1 MNVNVYIPTRLLT
14 LIEEQFAARG
24 IKLSNDQ
31 LRRFF
36 ENDIIE
42 VYDNH
47 ISDDLASAIDCFP
60 V

>member
-1 MNVNVYIPTRLLT
+1 MNVDVYIPTRLLT

-24 IKLSNDQ
+24 IKLTNDQ

-36 ENDIIE
+36 ENDVIE

-47 ISDDLASAIDCFP
+47 IREDLDSAIDCFP
-60 V
+60 L